1 MDGVV
6 KKIQAMCAGRSDGHP
21 QKHTP
26 TLLTDAPS
34 HSMMH
39 NTFFASP
46 EERAF
51 DDVFFGEW
59 LEAPV
64 AFGAFE
70 GDTLLGYAEGSPE
83 SWNGRFRLSNI
94 CIFERSARGKGV
106 GTMLLKALEEAA
118 EASSTR
124 MLVLE
129 TQSCNEAAIGF
140 YKRNGFAV
148 IGFDLYAYSND
159 DPERHEVRIEMGKK
173 LK

>member
-1 MDGVV
+1 MEIRHL
-6 KKIQAMCAGRSDGHP
+6 KKEDYAGRKFTARYQTNGYYDICVCEGGFRMRY
-21 QKHTP
+21 TP
-26 TLLTDAPS
+26 
-34 HSMMH
+34 
-39 NTFFASP
+39 FASP